1 VSVNVYL
8 LSDHC
13 TASKT
18 EELCKSPVPVELYNK
33 VLRVMEL
40 VMIKKNSVY
49 VPSVFLNRNDINV
62 CISAVC
68 SNRS

>member
-1 VSVNVYL
+1 
-8 LSDHC
+8 
-13 TASKT
+13 
-18 EELCKSPVPVELYNK
+18 
-33 VLRVMEL
+33 
-40 VMIKKNSVY
+40 MIKKHIVH